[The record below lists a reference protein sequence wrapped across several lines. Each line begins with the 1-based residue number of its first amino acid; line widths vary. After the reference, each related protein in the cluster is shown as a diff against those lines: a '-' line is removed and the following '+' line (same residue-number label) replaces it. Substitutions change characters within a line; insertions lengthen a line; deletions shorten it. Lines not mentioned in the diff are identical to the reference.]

1 MTIFVSTVNDCD
13 ICKVVVSVA
22 DAYLEDN
29 ATAVK
34 PSLLQN
40 DCRIVL
46 VACSYCGHFLFAI

>member
-34 PSLLQN
+34 PILYF
-40 DCRIVL
+40 RMIAVL
-46 VACSYCGHFLFAI
+46 C